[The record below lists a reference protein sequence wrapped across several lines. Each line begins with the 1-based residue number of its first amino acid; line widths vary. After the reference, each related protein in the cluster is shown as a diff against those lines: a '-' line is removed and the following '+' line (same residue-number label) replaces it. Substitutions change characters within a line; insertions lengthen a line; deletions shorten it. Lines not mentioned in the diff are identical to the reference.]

1 MGIRGL
7 HSYVLEHASKT
18 LEWHKLHNRNLI
30 IDGNNLAHFLY
41 DECSGINAY
50 FGGDYDK
57 YANFIQKFFEGLQKC
72 NVKVIVV
79 MDGGQPVDGSKWVTV
94 QTRLQMQL
102 SMCLRASPSI
112 AKFKIFPPMGRQV
125 FVTTLRSMDIT
136 ILQTDFEADMEI
148 AVLAKNLG
156 YTVLSN
162 DSDFIVCDVPLI
174 RLESMNYKNVVTET
188 DKKTGETINY
198 IPCFLFNRE
207 EFCTN
212 AGINKEHLPLFG
224 TLLSND
230 YIPLG
235 AFSSFYLQ
243 LQSEIQ
249 RPGHKKMRK
258 GKFGDFTEGHRR
270 IVNLLSFL
278 SRHAS
283 KPLKKITNIVTS
295 QYFNNRLRR
304 EVNSCVESYANLD
317 ASKSNLFSALPES
330 IISEASLEEVGKK
343 GKIMQTE
350 LRLKNGNRPP
360 NWFVEAYRTQRI
372 PHEVSDIL
380 TKGDFISPPQVEMKE
395 LRSSYL
401 VAERIVRSVYTVL
414 WKGLPLEAQ
423 EYDSEEESSEFDNSS
438 QDGTDVT
445 LLDSDGEEG
454 NKEASDEE
462 EEEENETI
470 SKEEGKEEINM
481 IADEEEEEMVS
492 EEANSPPSQQSKTQA
507 EGHGSSQN
515 RGLKRTNQEV
525 MKKSKT
531 QATHINKRRKQTTS
545 DKKGRAV
552 QRKHLRWFIRN
563 DDRLWIKNVYFLG
576 KQSANLLPSLDDVE
590 KMSLYE
596 KKIAFY
602 RMLNLESRFQHLE
615 LPDDLELILDFI
627 LFWFENSSIDLAD
640 IHGIAALIC
649 IIQYYIIDGKNG
661 RVRTK
666 KRFEEAPA
674 AQERVQKLKK
684 NPDYSR
690 QNASVIELLYYMSHD
705 ECLVAGSNLFN
716 FHHMRKNMS
725 AQEFNIRTV
734 HAFSEFQA
742 CVYFMQLVNS
752 LLCFPF
758 PLLSIEFLWGG
769 TFSYNIF
776 HHLKRCGDPVVWTRQ
791 TLGMGTCLE
800 RLFVKLYSAVSKKH
814 KLPILRGKKRKASK
828 REKRRRGINL
838 KEENVLVST
847 KQEKKENPLT
857 QLDNRFEGLEIDG
870 MEISI

>member
-18 LEWHKLHNRNLI
+18 LEWHKLRNRNLI

-57 YANFIQKFFEGLQKC
+57 YANFVQKFFEGLQKC

-125 FVTTLRSMDIT
+125 FVTTLRSMGIT

-174 RLESMNYKNVVTET
+174 RLESMNYKNIITET
-188 DKKTGETINY
+188 NKKTGETFSY

-207 EFCTN
+207 EFCMT

-235 AFSSFYLQ
+235 AFSNFYLQ
-243 LQSEIQ
+243 LQSEVQ
-249 RPGHKKMRK
+249 QPGHKKRRK
-258 GKFGDFTEGHRR
+258 GKYSDFTEGHRR

-295 QYFNNRLRR
+295 QYFTNRLRK
-304 EVNSCVESYANLD
+304 EVASCVESYANLD

-330 IISEASLEEVGKK
+330 IISESSLEVVGKK
-343 GKIMQTE
+343 GKIMETE
-350 LRLKNGNRPP
+350 LRLKNGNQPP
-360 NWFVEAYRTQRI
+360 KWFVEAYRTQRI

-423 EYDSEEESSEFDNSS
+423 GYDSEEESSEFDNSS
-438 QDGTDVT
+438 QDGTDVM
-445 LLDSDGEEG
+445 LLDSDGEEE
-454 NKEASDEE
+454 NNEASDEE
-462 EEEENETI
+462 EEEENEMTNE
-470 SKEEGKEEINM
+470 KEGKEESNM
-481 IADEEEEEMVS
+481 VTDEEEEEMVS
-492 EEANSPPSQQSKTQA
+492 EEAKSLPLQQSITHA
-507 EGHGSSQN
+507 EGQCSGQN
-515 RGLKRTNQEV
+515 RGIKRTSHELT
-525 MKKSKT
+525 KKSRT
-531 QATHINKRRKQTTS
+531 QATHIQKRRKQTS
-545 DKKGRAV
+545 QDKKGKPV

-563 DDRLWIKNVYFLG
+563 GDRLWIKNIYFLG
-576 KQSANLLPSLDDVE
+576 RQSADLLPSLDDVE
-590 KMSLYE
+590 KMSLYD

-627 LFWFENSSIDLAD
+627 LFWFKSSSIELAD

-684 NPDYSR
+684 DRDYSS

-716 FHHMRKNMS
+716 YHHMRKNMS

-800 RLFVKLYSAVSKKH
+800 RLFVKLYSAISKKH
-814 KLPILRGKKRKASK
+814 RLPILRGKKRKPSK
-828 REKRRRGINL
+828 GEKRRRGINL
-838 KEENVLVST
+838 KQENVLVST
-847 KQEKKENPLT
+847 TQEKKENPLT

-870 MEISI
+870 MEVSI

>member
-57 YANFIQKFFEGLQKC
+57 YANFVQKFFEGLKKC

-112 AKFKIFPPMGRQV
+112 ANFKIFPPMGRQV

-174 RLESMNYKNVVTET
+174 RLESMNYKNVITET
-188 DKKTGETINY
+188 NKKTGETYSY

-207 EFCTN
+207 EFCTT

-235 AFSSFYLQ
+235 AFSNFYVQ
-243 LQSEIQ
+243 LQSEVQ
-249 RPGHKKMRK
+249 QPGHKKRRQ
-258 GKFGDFTEGHRR
+258 GKYSDFTEGHRR

-283 KPLKKITNIVTS
+283 KPLKKIMNIM
-295 QYFNNRLRR
+295 
-304 EVNSCVESYANLD
+304 C
-317 ASKSNLFSALPES
+317 
-330 IISEASLEEVGKK
+330 
-343 GKIMQTE
+343 
-350 LRLKNGNRPP
+350 
-360 NWFVEAYRTQRI
+360 
-372 PHEVSDIL
+372 
-380 TKGDFISPPQVEMKE
+380 
-395 LRSSYL
+395 
-401 VAERIVRSVYTVL
+401 
-414 WKGLPLEAQ
+414 
-423 EYDSEEESSEFDNSS
+423 EEESSEFDNNS
-438 QDGTDVT
+438 QDGTDVM
-445 LLDSDGEEG
+445 LLNSDGEEE
-454 NKEASDEE
+454 NNEAGDEE
-462 EEEENETI
+462 EEEENEMTHE
-470 SKEEGKEEINM
+470 KEGKEKSNVVT
-481 IADEEEEEMVS
+481 DEEEEEENEMINEKEGKVESNMVTDEEYEEMVS
-492 EEANSPPSQQSKTQA
+492 EEAKGLPLQQSITHA
-507 EGHGSSQN
+507 EGQSSGQN
-515 RGLKRTNQEV
+515 RGIKRTNHEIT
-525 MKKSKT
+525 KKSRT
-531 QATHINKRRKQTTS
+531 HATHIQKRRKQTTQ
-545 DKKGRAV
+545 DRRGRPV

-563 DDRLWIKNVYFLG
+563 GDRLWIKDIFFLG
-576 KQSANLLPSLDDVE
+576 RQSADLLPSLDDVE
-590 KMSLYE
+590 KMSLYD

-627 LFWFENSSIDLAD
+627 LFWFKNSSIDLAD

-674 AQERVQKLKK
+674 AEERVQKLKK
-684 NPDYSR
+684 DRDYSN
-690 QNASVIELLYYMSHD
+690 QNASVIELLYNMSHD
-705 ECLVAGSNLFN
+705 ECLVAGSNLFSY
-716 FHHMRKNMS
+716 HHMRKNMS

-734 HAFSEFQA
+734 HAFSEFQS

-776 HHLKRCGDPVVWTRQ
+776 HHLKRCGDPVIWTRQ

-800 RLFVKLYSAVSKKH
+800 RLFFKLYCAISKKH
-814 KLPILRGKKRKASK
+814 RLPILRGKKRKPS
-828 REKRRRGINL
+828 RSEKKRRGINL
-838 KEENVLVST
+838 RQENVLVST
-847 KQEKKENPLT
+847 KKETKENPLT